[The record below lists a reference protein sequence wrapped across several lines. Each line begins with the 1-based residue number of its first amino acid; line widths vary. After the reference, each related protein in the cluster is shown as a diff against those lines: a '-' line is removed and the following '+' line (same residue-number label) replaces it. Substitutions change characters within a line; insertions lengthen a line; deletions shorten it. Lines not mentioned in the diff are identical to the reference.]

1 MLDKYGDYYLDT
13 TCWEANVIIMS
24 VNLQN
29 PPGLNSHK
37 MLPFQSNKKE
47 RQTERTIMAGEAES
61 TPAVSVHVGGS

>member
-1 MLDKYGDYYLDT
+1 MLGSKCDNYV
-13 TCWEANVIIMS
+13 CQSAE
-24 VNLQN
+24 

-47 RQTERTIMAGEAES
+47 RQTERTIMAGKAES